1 MSLQSVTV
9 WGRGAYLRQEAHDFL
24 VMELRSLQ
32 YLQLKHADVSSCL
45 IAGTLQ

>member
-1 MSLQSVTV
+1 MSLQLAMGS
-9 WGRGAYLRQEAHDFL
+9 GRGAYLRQQAHDFS

-32 YLQLKHADVSSCL
+32 YLQLKHADVSGCL